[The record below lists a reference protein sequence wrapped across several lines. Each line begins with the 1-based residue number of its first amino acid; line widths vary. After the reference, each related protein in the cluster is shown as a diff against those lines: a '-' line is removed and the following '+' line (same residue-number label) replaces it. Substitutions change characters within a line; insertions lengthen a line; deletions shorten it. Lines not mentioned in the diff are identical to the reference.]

1 MTERELK
8 KQLKNVYSFEES
20 NSGKAF
26 VRKHEQRGMHLGEI
40 MLLETKYLGLR
51 SAGCGLA
58 LCLMLFLIAKT
69 GSVHSMWVLSSILP
83 ICVLACITAID
94 KSERY
99 GMGEF
104 EATSRFSL
112 RMIIATRMMILGIFS
127 LVIIVLGT
135 VVIKSVFDIG
145 LLQVLNC
152 ICLPYLLNIM
162 GCLIVIR
169 RWHARENIY
178 GCCGVT
184 FATCIIPYL
193 VERSE
198 YISSVSQG
206 WIGAVMVLVLIVTIV
221 ECILYFRESESLS
234 WNLY

>member
-1 MTERELK
+1 MTDRELK
-8 KQLKNVYSFEES
+8 KQLKNAYSFEES
-20 NSGKAF
+20 NSSKTF
-26 VRKHEQRGMHLGEI
+26 IRKHEQRGMHIGEI

-58 LCLMLFLIAKT
+58 LCLMLFLIAKIE
-69 GSVHSMWVLSSILP
+69 SVHSMWMLSSMLP

-127 LVIIVLGT
+127 LVIITLGT

-145 LLQVLNC
+145 LLQVLSC

-169 RWHARENIY
+169 RWHASENIY

-184 FATCIIPYL
+184 FAACLIPYFI
-193 VERSE
+193 EKSE
-198 YISSVSQG
+198 YLSSVSQG
-206 WIGAVMVLVLIVTIV
+206 WMGAVMALVLIVTII
-221 ECILYFRESESLS
+221 ECILYFRESENLS